1 MFFLH
6 LHFFSHVDNH
16 QLKVGDCFADQ
27 TCSGIL
33 LLPPPGQPGPH
44 RPSTSST
51 EWRPGWKST
60 NLHFK
65 CNDIQHTRQQPS
77 PYHYIINLRYPRLH
91 LHKRPNSSSHLLSNS
106 QTAGLVTLN
115 TMTLMPLLLAGAAF
129 AKVSFWTS
137 NFYRLPLANIQQGSR
152 SIYPLYSLPRVT

>member
-1 MFFLH
+1 MRLLVVFLH
-6 LHFFSHVDNH
+6 LHFFGHVENH
-16 QLKVGDCFADQ
+16 QLKVGDFSADQ
-27 TCSGIL
+27 MCSGIV

-51 EWRPGWKST
+51 KWRTGWKGT

-65 CNDIQHTRQQPS
+65 CNDIQHTTHQPS
-77 PYHYIINLRYPRLH
+77 PYHYIINPRYPRLH
-91 LHKRPNSSSHLLSNS
+91 LHKHPNSSSHLLSNS

-137 NFYRLPLANIQQGSR
+137 NFYRLHWQ
-152 SIYPLYSLPRVT
+152 